1 MKPKT
6 PSASLT
12 IQTDIVLPSET
23 NSLNH
28 LFGGELLSRM
38 DRAASIAARRHCNEI
53 VVTAS
58 VNHVSFQK
66 PIPQNSVV
74 SIKAKVSRAFNTSV
88 EVIIDVFVEDPENKM
103 KDQANQGIYT
113 FVAVDNH
120 MKPVA
125 VPPIIPESEEE
136 KIRYDAA
143 LRRKELSL
151 ILAGK
156 MKPQKAIALK
166 AIFK

>member
-113 FVAVDNH
+113 FVAVDNQ

-156 MKPQKAIALK
+156 MEPQKAIALK